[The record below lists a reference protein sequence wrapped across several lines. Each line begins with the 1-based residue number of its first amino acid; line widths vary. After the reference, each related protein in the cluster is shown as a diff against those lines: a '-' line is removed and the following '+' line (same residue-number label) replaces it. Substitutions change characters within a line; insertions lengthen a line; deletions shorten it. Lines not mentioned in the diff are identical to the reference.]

1 MSRKSSFRSD
11 RFRIF
16 CGVCYPE
23 HTGNQNETA
32 KFLYELFGSGVAVS
46 PLHNRD
52 LQNIS
57 CCPRDFSIT
66 RDIAV
71 YDKPHYHFILS
82 FNNQKSLAV
91 VRSVLGTLGKVE
103 KLKTTK
109 RAMLRYF
116 LHLDNPEKFQYQSYG
131 GEIVAIDFSMED
143 YYHEGNMEAMK
154 IIANLCVNN
163 DFRDIQDLIFFL
175 SSSNAYQHLLL
186 NVSKQTFF
194 YKEFV
199 KSFTRYKK

>member
-1 MSRKSSFRSD
+1 MSRQTSFRNE

-32 KFLYELFGSGVAVS
+32 KFLYELFGAGVAVS

-52 LQNIS
+52 LKNIS

-71 YDKPHYHFILS
+71 FDKPHYHFILS
-82 FNNQKSLAV
+82 FSNQKSLAV
-91 VRSVLGTLGKVE
+91 VRSALGKVGKVE
-103 KLKTTK
+103 KLKTSK

-116 LHLDNPEKFQYQSYG
+116 LHLDNPEKFQYQAFG
-131 GEIVAIDFSMED
+131 GEIVSIDFPLDDMYNET
-143 YYHEGNMEAMK
+143 NIEAMR

-163 DFRDIQDLIFFL
+163 DFNDVQDLLFFL
-175 SSSNAYQHLLL
+175 SNSNAYQHLLL

-199 KSFTRYKK
+199 KSFAKHRK